1 DDGRDRPH
9 RCPERHGLPRVRRRG
24 RLVGPPAPVRAVR
37 PHRLLRLVSG
47 PARDRALPRDRPPA
61 GPQLRAG
68 RGLVLGLPH
77 ERAAGGPRPARTPAP
92 AARPGGPRPR
102 GAGPGG
108 LARAPPLPAP
118 PPPRG
123 GAAPPDP

>member
-1 DDGRDRPH
+1 
-9 RCPERHGLPRVRRRG
+9 G
-24 RLVGPPAPVRAVR
+24 RLVGSPAPVRAVR

-108 LARAPPLPAP
+108 LARSHPLAAP
-118 PPPRG
+118 PPRWGGSSAWNPFGSECSAPR
-123 GAAPPDP
+123 ASPPTPSSPPRS